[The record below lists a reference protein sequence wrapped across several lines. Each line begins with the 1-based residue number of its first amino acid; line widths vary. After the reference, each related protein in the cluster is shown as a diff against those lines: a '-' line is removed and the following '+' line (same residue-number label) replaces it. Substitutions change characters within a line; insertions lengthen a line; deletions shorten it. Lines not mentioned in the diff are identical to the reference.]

1 MDPHD
6 NGQNTDIKSLVAR
19 SERLLYDMKKRR
31 SVRAFSERPVP
42 KEVVVHCISV
52 AASAPSGANLQP
64 WSFVA
69 VRDPAVK
76 KQIRKMAEEIEE
88 GFYRK
93 KSTRNWRE
101 SLKPIGT
108 GPRKPFLEQAPCLVC
123 IFVQPYSIDKDG
135 TKSPNY
141 YASESV
147 GIATGFLIS
156 ALHMLG
162 LSTLPYTPAP
172 MHFLKKLLDRPENE
186 RPFMILAVGYRAE
199 GYEPPVLVKKNKD
212 EYLTVI

>member
-1 MDPHD
+1 MDPHG
-6 NGQNTDIKSLVAR
+6 NGQNTDSKSLVAR
-19 SERLLYDMKKRR
+19 SKRLLYEMKKRR
-31 SVRAFSERPVP
+31 SVRGFSERHVP
-42 KEVVVHCISV
+42 EEAVVHCISV

-64 WSFVA
+64 WSFV
-69 VRDPAVK
+69 VIRDPAVK
-76 KQIRKMAEEIEE
+76 KQIRKMAEEKEKC
-88 GFYRK
+88 FYEK
-93 KSTRNWRE
+93 KSTKTWRD

-108 GPRKPFLEQAPCLVC
+108 GPEKPFLEQAPYLVC
-123 IFVQPYSIDKDG
+123 IFVQPYSIDEEG

-156 ALHMLG
+156 ALHRMG

-172 MHFLKKLLDRPENE
+172 MHFLKNLLDRPPNE
-186 RPFMILAVGYRAE
+186 KPFMILAVGYRDE
-199 GYEPPVLVKKNKD
+199 GYEPPVLVKKNRE

>member
-1 MDPHD
+1 MGPQG
-6 NGQNTDIKSLVAR
+6 NGQDMDSNSLVAR
-19 SERLLYDMKKRR
+19 SERLLYEMKKRR
-31 SVRAFSERPVP
+31 SVRLFSERSVP
-42 KEVVVHCISV
+42 EEVVVHCISA

-64 WSFVA
+64 WSFV
-69 VRDPAVK
+69 VIRDPAVK
-76 KQIRKMAEEIEE
+76 KQIRKMAEEKEE
-88 GFYRK
+88 SFYGK

-101 SLKPIGT
+101 RLKPIGT
-108 GPRKPFLEQAPCLVC
+108 GPKKPFLEQAPYLVC
-123 IFVQPYSIDKDG
+123 IFVQPYSIDEEG

-156 ALHMLG
+156 ALHRMG

-172 MHFLKKLLDRPENE
+172 MHFLKKLLDRPKNE

-199 GYEPPVLVKKNKD
+199 GYEPPVLMKKNKD

>member
-1 MDPHD
+1 
-6 NGQNTDIKSLVAR
+6 
-19 SERLLYDMKKRR
+19 MKKRR
-31 SVRAFSERPVP
+31 SVRLFSKRPVP
-42 KEVVVHCISV
+42 EEVVLHCISV

-64 WSFVA
+64 WHFVV

-76 KQIRKMAEEIEE
+76 KQIRTMAEEIEE

-93 KSTRNWRE
+93 KSTRNWRDR
-101 SLKPIGT
+101 LKPIGT
-108 GPRKPFLEQAPCLVC
+108 GPGKPFLEQAPYLVC
-123 IFVQPYSIDKDG
+123 IFVHPYSIDEDG

-156 ALHMLG
+156 ALHRLG

-186 RPFMILAVGYRAE
+186 RPFMILAVGYRDE